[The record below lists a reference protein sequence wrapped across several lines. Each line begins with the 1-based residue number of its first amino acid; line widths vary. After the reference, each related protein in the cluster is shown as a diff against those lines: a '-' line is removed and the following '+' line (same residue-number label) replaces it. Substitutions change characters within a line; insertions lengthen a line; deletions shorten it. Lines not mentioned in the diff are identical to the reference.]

1 MAASVS
7 SSPVAMCISFH
18 EGHFCDAGKGGLE
31 VSSNSPPQPRS
42 FIHRLEIIECSF
54 LPTGNMAVSFG
65 TKHVLWACLHAFFF
79 ILSAQWNVHGWAS
92 QSLQPNQESP
102 KKPLEDW
109 GRGKH
114 LRGYFSTAPMQKCP
128 LLLAMMMV
136 RRRKAGGWSYSLPG
150 TLSGSWGAW
159 GEQQKVGH
167 FVPPTQVLPRWFI
180 AAALASGSALSL
192 PGLLHFQHH
201 LPLNSTNGDIPNN
214 CGASGF
220 GFIGCPCAYRT
231 RLRGGLHHLPQKYR

>member
-7 SSPVAMCISFH
+7 SSPVAMCISSH
-18 EGHFCDAGKGGLE
+18 AGHFCDAGEGGLE

-54 LPTGNMAVSFG
+54 LPTGNVTVSFG

-102 KKPLEDW
+102 KKSLEDW
-109 GRGKH
+109 GRRKH
-114 LRGYFSTAPMQKCP
+114 VRGFFSTAPMQKCP

-136 RRRKAGGWSYSLPG
+136 RWRKAGGWSYSLPG

-159 GEQQKVGH
+159 GEQEKVGH
-167 FVPPTQVLPRWFI
+167 FVHQHRWCQGGLYLMLGHQVQLC
-180 AAALASGSALSL
+180 
-192 PGLLHFQHH
+192 HFQDCSISNII
-201 LPLNSTNGDIPNN
+201 PLWILL
-214 CGASGF
+214 
-220 GFIGCPCAYRT
+220 T
-231 RLRGGLHHLPQKYR
+231 RISLTIVVLVVLVLLAVRVHTEPG